1 MQGQYP
7 ITFDGLFNDHHSYS
21 LNPPLVSPFYTNKMT
36 GFISLCNLRFH
47 AFHGV
52 LPQERR
58 VGNDYRVSLRI
69 AYPIERAMQSDRVE
83 DTLSYADVYEEVKEV
98 MKTPSQL
105 LENVAY
111 RIGRQLFKAF
121 PYIESLEIKVT
132 KINPPMATDGGEA
145 AVELQLINDKTR

>member
-1 MQGQYP
+1 
-7 ITFDGLFNDHHSYS
+7 
-21 LNPPLVSPFYTNKMT
+21 
-36 GFISLCNLRFH
+36 
-47 AFHGV
+47 
-52 LPQERR
+52 
-58 VGNDYRVSLRI
+58 
-69 AYPIERAMQSDRVE
+69 MQSDRVE

-121 PYIESLEIKVT
+121 PDIESLEIKVA

>member
-1 MQGQYP
+1 
-7 ITFDGLFNDHHSYS
+7 
-21 LNPPLVSPFYTNKMT
+21 MT

-58 VGNDYRVSLRI
+58 VGN
-69 AYPIERAMQSDRVE
+69 
-83 DTLSYADVYEEVKEV
+83 
-98 MKTPSQL
+98 TPSQL

-121 PYIESLEIKVT
+121 PDIESLEIKVA